1 MSEKIIQSR
10 VAILEG
16 CYKSMFCAFHLSYG
30 SFLVLVAILFLSL
43 SMFMLL
49 LIVVVFRFNMLL
61 CYHDVVLIFGT
72 LLKGVVVKAYFVVF
86 CFSVFLCM
94 CFYILLF

>member
-1 MSEKIIQSR
+1 MEFWR
-10 VAILEG
+10 VAIKACFARFIYHMVHFWCWLRI
-16 CYKSMFCAFHLSYG
+16 
-30 SFLVLVAILFLSL
+30 AILFLSL